1 MSLACI
7 NMSMTK
13 MEVGKKCSFKTGCI
27 TSAYQISSSNLQT
40 ICHQDLVLSLNG
52 LSLWALYLTLEWII
66 MNYSNSEVILSA
78 RQKEPST
85 SLSTRLP
92 LAFNPARSQQ
102 KSIFHDFILSWG
114 LLLPNG
120 KFCNIYFLIKYLLP
134 HWLSFL

>member
-13 MEVGKKCSFKTGCI
+13 MEVGKKCRFKTGCI

-102 KSIFHDFILSWG
+102 KWPFSVGSCLCYFSW
-114 LLLPNG
+114 LYPKLRLT
-120 KFCNIYFLIKYLLP
+120 FTQ
-134 HWLSFL
+134 W